1 MSGEREPA
9 SKPKTNYSRVF
20 EQTWKTF
27 DEKFYD
33 PNFSGI
39 DWRGIGEKYRPQ
51 IAKITDDAEFIN
63 TMRQMLKELKVSHVG
78 FIIRRLKMRSRRKKR
93 HKAQPRRFNR

>member
-33 PNFSGI
+33 PNFNGI

-51 IAKITDDAEFIN
+51 IAKITDDAADVEGIKSF
-63 TMRQMLKELKVSHVG
+63 
-78 FIIRRLKMRSRRKKR
+78 
-93 HKAQPRRFNR
+93 PRRILLFAV